1 MSPLSLIGEA
11 ISSLSEEPLLACEST
26 DVRLAAELGRDAGRD
41 AGRGGPAKDMRLVVV
56 LGATDAA
63 RAVPDEVDACLV
75 RAVGGG
81 GPMDV
86 RGPPID
92 GRDFA
97 PTEGARAFDGVP
109 VRDTVV
115 LEAALNCFVGD
126 FVGDL
131 IRVSIQL
138 NSCTTAPTLAMLVGR
153 DTLGTGLG
161 LGALRLFLLPKPAS
175 PAALEALPEVGAKLL
190 GLAAGFRAAGFGV
203 GACAI
208 ILAITGLTNM
218 P

>member
-1 MSPLSLIGEA
+1 MSPLSLMGEA

-63 RAVPDEVDACLV
+63 RAVPDEVDTCLV

-126 FVGDL
+126 FVGD
-131 IRVSIQL
+131 
-138 NSCTTAPTLAMLVGR
+138 LAMLVGR

>member
-11 ISSLSEEPLLACEST
+11 TSSLSEEPLLACEST

-41 AGRGGPAKDMRLVVV
+41 AGRGGPPKDMRLVVV
-56 LGATDAA
+56 LGAADAA
-63 RAVPDEVDACLV
+63 LAVPDEVDTCLV

-86 RGPPID
+86 RGPPTD

-131 IRVSIQL
+131 
-138 NSCTTAPTLAMLVGR
+138 AMLVGR

-161 LGALRLFLLPKPAS
+161 LGALRLFLLPRPES

-190 GLAAGFRAAGFGV
+190 GLAAGFRAVGFGV